1 MKSISRRNE
10 KSSSTGIPAFPMDG
24 GRILRAIL
32 AERMGHMRAT
42 EIAASLGKIIAV
54 FMAVLGV
61 FYNFFLILI
70 GLFIYIG
77 AEQEYQATLISS
89 LLEGV
94 TVADVMTRDPVTMD
108 PDITVDEALE
118 FVMSK
123 KHMGYPVV
131 EGDEM
136 IGIVTFHDLSDAER
150 TRNVREVMTE
160 DVVTV
165 NEDDELISALEKL
178 NSMNLG
184 RLPVMG
190 DGRLRGIIS
199 RTDIL
204 RTLNLLRNKKMKRE
218 N

>member
-1 MKSISRRNE
+1 
-10 KSSSTGIPAFPMDG
+10 
-24 GRILRAIL
+24 
-32 AERMGHMRAT
+32 
-42 EIAASLGKIIAV
+42 
-54 FMAVLGV
+54 
-61 FYNFFLILI
+61 
-70 GLFIYIG
+70 
-77 AEQEYQATLISS
+77 
-89 LLEGV
+89 
-94 TVADVMTRDPVTMD
+94 
-108 PDITVDEALE
+108 
-118 FVMSK
+118 
-123 KHMGYPVV
+123 MGYPVV